1 MTNGIKFVA
10 DEAADPEDGLKDR
23 VLKLLR
29 DREDAIAHA
38 IQSSQVLWETTRL
51 LHQARA
57 DRDAAA
63 WEAEALRAEVQ
74 KLLGDGASE

>member
-1 MTNGIKFVA
+1 MPIVHIICAT
-10 DEAADPEDGLKDR
+10 LKPDAP
-23 VLKLLR
+23 
-29 DREDAIAHA
+29 EDAIAHA

-57 DRDAAA
+57 DRDAAV

>member
-1 MTNGIKFVA
+1 MMNGIKFVA

-38 IQSSQVLWETTRL
+38 IQ
-51 LHQARA
+51 ARA
-57 DRDAAA
+57 DRDAAV